1 MAKHADSSGKIECI
15 AEYRTPGVSR
25 TPFFTDADILRQKK
39 GVAYPPQADSDARK
53 AYPPQADSRRHGRRL
68 FIE

>member
-1 MAKHADSSGKIECI
+1 MLILQVKLSVLPNIGH
-15 AEYRTPGVSR
+15 RVSR
-25 TPFFTDADILRQKK
+25 ERHFFTDADILRQKK
-39 GVAYPPQADSDARK
+39 GVAYPPVADSDARK

>member
-1 MAKHADSSGKIECI
+1 MLILQVKLNVLPNIGD
-15 AEYRTPGVSR
+15 RVSR
-25 TPFFTDADILRQKK
+25 ECHLFTDADILRQKK

>member
-1 MAKHADSSGKIECI
+1 MLIFQVKLSILPNIEHRVPR
-15 AEYRTPGVSR
+15 ERH
-25 TPFFTDADILRQKK
+25 FFTDADILRQKK
-39 GVAYPPQADSDARK
+39 GVAYPPVADSDARK